1 MKRMLQPFQF
11 KNGVELPNRLV
22 LAPMTHYSS
31 EPTGEVSEH
40 ELAYY
45 RKRAQNVGL
54 AITACAYVTE
64 DGKGFPN
71 AFGVNDDKFIPGL
84 RQLAESLKAEG
95 AKAILQIFHAGRM
108 SPPELV
114 PNEQPVSASAVAPV
128 REGAA
133 TPRALETEEVEAII
147 EAFGEA
153 TRRAIE
159 AGFDG
164 VEIHGANTY
173 LIQQFFSPH
182 SNRREDRFGGDVH
195 GRLTFPRE
203 VIRRVKEAAADAED
217 FLVGYRFSPE
227 EIEEP
232 GITLDDTDVLLDMIL
247 EEGVDY
253 IHASL
258 WNFNTASMRDENVT
272 ERSIDRIA
280 KRINGAIPL
289 IGVGQLQRP
298 AQVEDALEVVDLAA
312 LGRELIIDPEWLE
325 KVKSDREDEIETELD
340 LNKQAELAVPAPLW
354 NAITTRAG
362 WFPIKDQEVK

>member
-11 KNGVELPNRLV
+11 KNGVEVPNRLV

-114 PNEQPVSASAVAPV
+114 PNEQPVSASAVAPI
-128 REGAA
+128 REGAV
-133 TPRALETEEVEAII
+133 TPRALETSEVEAII

-247 EEGVDY
+247 AEGVDY

-258 WNFNTASMRDENVT
+258 SNFNTASIRDENVT

-325 KVKSDREDEIETELD
+325 KVKSGREDEIETELN

-354 NAITTRAG
+354 NAITTHAG

>member
-1 MKRMLQPFQF
+1 MKQLLQPFQF
-11 KNGVELPNRLV
+11 QNGVELSNRLV

-40 ELAYY
+40 ELTYY
-45 RKRAQNVGL
+45 RKRAKNVGL
-54 AITACAYVTE
+54 AITACAYVIE
-64 DGKGFPN
+64 NGKGFPN

-108 SPPELV
+108 SPPDLV
-114 PNEQPVSASAVAPV
+114 PQNQPVSASAVAPV
-128 REGAA
+128 REGAV

-147 EAFGEA
+147 ETFGEA

-203 VIRRVKEAAADAED
+203 VIRRVKEAASDAEN

-227 EIEEP
+227 EVEEP
-232 GITLDDTDVLLDMIL
+232 GITLEDTDVLVDMLL
-247 EEGVDY
+247 EEGLDY
-253 IHASL
+253 IHVSL
-258 WNFNTASMRDENVT
+258 WNFNTTSMRNENVT
-272 ERSIDRIA
+272 ERAIDRIA
-280 KRINGAIPL
+280 KRINGAVPL
-289 IGVGQLQRP
+289 IGVGQLHTP
-298 AQVEDALEVVDLAA
+298 AQVEDALQVVDLAA
-312 LGRELIIDPEWLE
+312 LGRELIIDPDWLE
-325 KVKSDREDEIETELD
+325 KVKSDREDEIETALD

-354 NAITTRAG
+354 NAIITRAG
-362 WFPIKDQEVK
+362 WFPIKDQPKI

>member
-1 MKRMLQPFQF
+1 MIQPFQF
-11 KNGVELPNRLV
+11 KNGVEVHNRLV

-31 EPTGEVSEH
+31 QPTGEVSEH

-45 RKRAQNVGL
+45 RKRAKNVGL

-84 RQLAESLKAEG
+84 RQLAESLQAEG

-108 SPPELV
+108 SPPNLV

-128 REGAA
+128 REGAV

-147 EAFGEA
+147 QAFGDA

-182 SNRREDRFGGDVH
+182 SNRRDDRFGGDVE

-203 VIRRVKEAAADAED
+203 VIRAVKDAAKETAD

-227 EIEEP
+227 EVEEP
-232 GITLDDTDVLLDMIL
+232 GITLDDTDVLIDMLL
-247 EEGVDY
+247 EEGLDY

-272 ERSIDRIA
+272 ERAIDRIA
-280 KRINGAIPL
+280 KRINGAVPL

-298 AQVEDALEVVDLAA
+298 GQVEEP
-312 LGRELIIDPEWLE
+312 R
-325 KVKSDREDEIETELD
+325 S
-340 LNKQAELAVPAPLW
+340 AVSSSS
-354 NAITTRAG
+354 IRIG
-362 WFPIKDQEVK
+362 SRK

>member
-11 KNGVELPNRLV
+11 KNGVEVSNRLV

-31 EPTGEVSEH
+31 QPTGEVSEH

-64 DGKGFPN
+64 NGKGFPN
-71 AFGVNDDKFIPGL
+71 AFGADDDKFIPGL

-95 AKAILQIFHAGRM
+95 ATAILQIFHAGRM

-114 PNEQPVSASAVAPV
+114 PNEQPVSASAVAPE
-128 REGAA
+128 REGAV

-182 SNRREDRFGGDVH
+182 SNRRDDRFGGDVH

-203 VIRRVKEAAADAED
+203 VIRRVKAAAADQD
-217 FLVGYRFSPE
+217 QFIVGYRFSPE
-227 EIEEP
+227 EVEQP
-232 GITLDDTDVLLDMIL
+232 GITLDDTDVLIDMLL
-247 EEGVDY
+247 EEGLDY

-258 WNFNTASMRDENVT
+258 WNIHTKSMRNENVQ

-280 KRINGAIPL
+280 KRINGAVPL

-298 AQVEDALEVVDLAA
+298 SQVEDALDVVDLVA
-312 LGRELIIDPEWLE
+312 LGRQLIIDPNWLA
-325 KVKSDREDEIETELD
+325 KVKADQEDEIETELD
-340 LNKQAELAVPAPLW
+340 LSKQAELAVPAPLW
-354 NAITTRAG
+354 SAITSRAG
-362 WFPIKDQEVK
+362 WFPIKDQDVN